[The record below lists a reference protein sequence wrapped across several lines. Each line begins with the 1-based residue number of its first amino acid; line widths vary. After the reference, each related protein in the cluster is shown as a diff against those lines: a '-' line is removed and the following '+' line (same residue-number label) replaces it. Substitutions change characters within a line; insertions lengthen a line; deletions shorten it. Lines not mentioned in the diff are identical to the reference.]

1 MQLSG
6 QFKVI
11 QWQESTKAEFDN
23 GSKLNTA
30 DIEQSYTGDIVGS
43 SKVSYQ
49 LHYDTQSSSTF
60 NGFEQLECEVQGVEI
75 QGTQTK
81 GAKVHLVLIH
91 RGVFKNGIASSQ
103 FEILEARGMDELVGK
118 TGSFEAAMGQ
128 DAHYQIE
135 V

>member
-49 LHYDTQSSSTF
+49 LHYDTESSSTF
-60 NGFEQLECEVQGVEI
+60 NGFEQLECEI
-75 QGTQTK
+75 QGADIQQ
-81 GAKVHLVLIH
+81 AKVHLVLIH

-103 FEILEARGMDELVGK
+103 FEILEAKGMDDLVGK

>member
-11 QWQESTKAEFDN
+11 QWQESTKTEFAN
-23 GSKLNTA
+23 GCKLNTA

-49 LHYDTQSSSTF
+49 LHYDNESSSTF
-60 NGFEQLECEVQGVEI
+60 NGFEQLECEI
-75 QGTQTK
+75 QQ
-81 GAKVHLVLIH
+81 AKVHLVLIH
-91 RGVFKNGIASSQ
+91 RGVFINGIASSQ
-103 FEILEARGMDELVGK
+103 FEVLEARGMDELVGK

-128 DAHYQIE
+128 DAQYQIE

>member
-49 LHYDTQSSSTF
+49 LHYDTESSSTF
-60 NGFEQLECEVQGVEI
+60 NGFEQLECEI
-75 QGTQTK
+75 QGAQTK
-81 GAKVHLVLIH
+81 RAKVHLVLIH